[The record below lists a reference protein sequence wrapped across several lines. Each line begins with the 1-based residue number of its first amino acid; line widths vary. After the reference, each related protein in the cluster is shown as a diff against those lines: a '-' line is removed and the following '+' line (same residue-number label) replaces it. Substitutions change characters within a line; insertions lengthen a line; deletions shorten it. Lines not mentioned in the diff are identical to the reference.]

1 MEVNRSQWK
10 SMEVNGSQWK
20 SFKMKMENL
29 QKLVEVGAYINI
41 NDFTMNATVV

>member
-1 MEVNRSQWK
+1 MEI
-10 SMEVNGSQWK
+10 NGSQWK

-29 QKLVEVGAYINI
+29 QKLLLVEVGAYINI